1 MYRDSDY
8 TTIEKMRPKLTEG
21 FGQLA
26 DEVERTVPST
36 GKFKPLYFSFQDDT
50 ESLDIVIWSIR
61 VKDLIYGGCDAEALS
76 KRYIE
81 VVGYLNGGYCI
92 TRIIGSG
99 RTEECAT
106 LLRSS
111 SFVDKEM
118 QAMIGLLNNCDGL

>member
-8 TTIEKMRPKLTEG
+8 TTIEKMRPMLMEG
-21 FGQLA
+21 FVQLA
-26 DEVERTVPST
+26 DEVERTVPPS
-36 GKFKPLYFSFQDDT
+36 GKFKPLYFSFRDDT
-50 ESLDIVIWSIR
+50 NSLDIVIWSIR
-61 VKDLIYGGCDAEALS
+61 VRDLIYGGCDPDVLS

-111 SFVDKEM
+111 SFVDKVM
-118 QAMIGLLNNCDGL
+118 QAMIGLLNNCDDL